1 MVATVAP
8 LLAWVVEISAPLFAW
23 LAEIFLG
30 LGAYQ
35 IAKSCLGPFVYCG
48 KCGTSYS

>member
-1 MVATVAP
+1 MAAIVAPLLTWLAKISAP
-8 LLAWVVEISAPLFAW
+8 LLAW
-23 LAEIFLG
+23 LAKNFPG

-35 IAKSCLGPFVYCG
+35 IAKSCLGPFVCCG